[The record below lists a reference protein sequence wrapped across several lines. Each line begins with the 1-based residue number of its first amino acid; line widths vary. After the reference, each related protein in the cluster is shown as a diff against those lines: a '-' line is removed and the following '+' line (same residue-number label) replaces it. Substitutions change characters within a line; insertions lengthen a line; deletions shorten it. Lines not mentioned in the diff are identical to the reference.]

1 VVLGLV
7 RLKTDRL
14 RVIWPGIDEPGY
26 DGQMQVN
33 ILDAKNRLS
42 QLVKVAQGGEEVV
55 IANRG
60 RPVARLTAASPASAT
75 LSAAVELPGDVVAW
89 LDRHAL
95 PAHARRSAAE
105 IDDALARERA
115 AWD

>member
-1 VVLGLV
+1 
-7 RLKTDRL
+7 
-14 RVIWPGIDEPGY
+14 
-26 DGQMQVN
+26 MQVN

-60 RPVARLTAASPASAT
+60 QPVARLVG
-75 LSAAVELPGDVVAW
+75 LLPPPPQPDDQPGNVCAW
-89 LDRHAL
+89 LDRR
-95 PAHARRSAAE
+95 PVPRFARRSASE
-105 IDDALARERA
+105 IDADLARERS

>member
-1 VVLGLV
+1 MA
-7 RLKTDRL
+7 RLKTDPLRL
-14 RVIWPGIDEPGY
+14 IWPESNEPGY
-26 DGQMQVN
+26 HGQMQVN

-60 RPVARLTAASPASAT
+60 RPVARLTAVSPASAT
-75 LSAAVELPGDVVAW
+75 LSAAAELPRDVVAW

>member
-1 VVLGLV
+1 M
-7 RLKTDRL
+7 T
-14 RVIWPGIDEPGY
+14 EPGY

-42 QLVKVAQGGEEVV
+42 QLVKLAQGGEEVV

-60 RPVARLTAASPASAT
+60 RPVARLTAALPASAT
-75 LSAAVELPGDVVAW
+75 LLAAGGPAGDVYAW
-89 LDRHAL
+89 LDQHVL

-105 IDDALARERA
+105 IDDALAQERA